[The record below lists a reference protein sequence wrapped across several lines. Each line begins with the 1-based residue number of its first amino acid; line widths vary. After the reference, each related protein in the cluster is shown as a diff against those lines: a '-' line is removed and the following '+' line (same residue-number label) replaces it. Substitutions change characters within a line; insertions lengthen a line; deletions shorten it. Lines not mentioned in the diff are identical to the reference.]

1 MEIEK
6 KYTVTLTED
15 EEATLI
21 DMLSDAI
28 GNASGIIKH
37 VYQDTFDTILDKF
50 ITGEIKTTEG
60 K

>member
-15 EEATLI
+15 EEATLL

-28 GNASGIIKH
+28 SNASGIIKH
-37 VYQDTFDTILDKF
+37 VYRDTFDTILNKF
-50 ITGEIKTTEG
+50 IAGEIKNTEN